1 MTFKPS
7 ALKATL
13 TSLVAL
19 SALMPVSACDLA
31 QNQLK
36 MDRSANSEVQDYRD
50 VLAPREVSMTEG
62 DGAASEDSGLE
73 LQPYVSD
80 VSETMKAMPL
90 VSISINQSIPLRE
103 ALFEL
108 SKQANYDV
116 ELDPRI
122 AGSIIFTARNRPF
135 DVVIDRICEI
145 AGLRYKLD
153 GNTLRIELDT
163 PYSQNYKIDYLGMI
177 RKNKSSVSNSV
188 SLTSTSTGGPSGGS
202 SFNVDTSADSDFWG
216 ELDTN
221 LKQILSSNASGSYLK
236 TEEDPVISLTA
247 SNPVAPPVPPIDES
261 ALKEGASTTTVPPQ
275 AGANVSSPM
284 SVPTTPSSS
293 SAPSP
298 VLPSGGDVPAAA
310 SPSDPASAAE
320 ATPATTDPAAATPPS
335 SSPAP
340 EAQAV
345 GENAAPKPTETVLR
359 VESLPTAAS
368 GGTPTNRNAVAF
380 TPTFSINRQAGIV
393 SVYANERL
401 HKKVT
406 EYLDELRRSTSSQ
419 VLIEAKVLE
428 VTLTDEFATGIDW
441 NMLDHFGD
449 LQFSLSVPKP
459 AMNPSTANVLSVGFA
474 GTDVSSFVTA
484 LSRFGTVHAL
494 ASPRL
499 TVLNNQS
506 AALNVAENRV
516 YFEVEV
522 SSTTTNSGGSVATDV
537 DVSSTIKTVPEGVL
551 INVLPSI
558 DLNKNAISMQVR
570 PTVTKISEY
579 VSDPAVAFAA
589 AGIVG
594 GEDITSEIPV
604 VNVQEVDSV
613 VKMNSGQMIVMGGL
627 LQDSSLSSSDSVPV
641 LGETPILG
649 NLFRNQGDKI
659 RKTELVIFLKATI
672 LNDAGESVHQTDKD
686 IYRVFGQDRR
696 PGKL

>member
-36 MDRSANSEVQDYRD
+36 MDRATNNEVQDYRD
-50 VLAPREVSMTEG
+50 TLAPREVSMTEG
-62 DGAASEDSGLE
+62 NDTVGEDGGLE

-153 GNTLRIELDT
+153 GDTLRIELDT

-177 RKNKSSVSNSV
+177 RKSKSSLDNTV
-188 SLTSTSTGGPSGGS
+188 SLTTGGEGGGPSGGS
-202 SFNVDTSADSDFWG
+202 SFKVESSSDADFWA

-221 LKQILSSNASGSYLK
+221 LKQILASNASGSYLK
-236 TEEDPVISLTA
+236 TEEDPTISLTA

-261 ALKEGASTTTVPPQ
+261 ALKEGSATATMPPQ

-284 SVPTTPSSS
+284 SIPATSSPSVP
-293 SAPSP
+293 
-298 VLPSGGDVPAAA
+298 PSGAPAATA
-310 SPSDPASAAE
+310 S
-320 ATPATTDPAAATPPS
+320 DPAAAAAATAAPDPSATTPPS
-335 SSPAP
+335 SSPVP
-340 EAQAV
+340 DAQAV
-345 GENAAPKPTETVLR
+345 GEKAAPAPTQTVLK

-368 GGTPTNRNAVAF
+368 SGGQSANRNAVEF
-380 TPTFSINRQAGIV
+380 TPTYSINKQAGVV

-401 HKKVT
+401 HKKVA
-406 EYLDELRRSTSSQ
+406 EYFDELRRSTSSQ

-428 VTLTDEFATGIDW
+428 VRLTDEYAAGIDW
-441 NMLDHFGD
+441 NFLDHLGD
-449 LQFSLSVPKP
+449 FQFSLNVPKP
-459 AMNPSTANVLSVGFA
+459 AMSPTTTSLMSVGFV
-474 GTDVSSFVTA
+474 GTDLSSFVTA
-484 LSRFGTVHAL
+484 LSRFGTVQAL

-506 AALNVAENRV
+506 AALNVAENKV
-516 YFEVEV
+516 YFEVDV
-522 SSTTTNSGGSVATDV
+522 TSTTTGSPPSTDV
-537 DVSSTIKTVPEGVL
+537 TVDSTVHTVPEGVL
-551 INVLPSI
+551 INVMPSI
-558 DLNKNAISMQVR
+558 DLAKNSISLQVR
-570 PTVTKISEY
+570 PTVTKITEY
-579 VSDPAVAFAA
+579 VDDPAVAYIAATLGA
-589 AGIVG
+589 AGSTI
-594 GEDITSEIPV
+594 SSQIPV

-613 VKMNSGQMIVMGGL
+613 VKMGSGQMIVMGGL
-627 LQDSSLSSSDSVPV
+627 LQDSSSSSSEALPV
-641 LGETPILG
+641 LGETPVIG
-649 NLFRNQGDKI
+649 NLFRNQGDKVS
-659 RKTELVIFLKATI
+659 KTELVIFLKATI

>member
-36 MDRSANSEVQDYRD
+36 MDRATNNEVQDYRD
-50 VLAPREVSMTEG
+50 TLAPREVSMTEG
-62 DGAASEDSGLE
+62 SGAVGEDGGLE

-153 GNTLRIELDT
+153 GDTLRIELDT

-177 RKNKSSVSNSV
+177 RKSKSSLDNTV
-188 SLTSTSTGGPSGGS
+188 SLTTGGEGGGPAGGS
-202 SFNVDTSADSDFWG
+202 TFKVESSSDADFWA

-221 LKQILSSNASGSYLK
+221 LKQILASNASGSYLK
-236 TEEDPVISLTA
+236 TEEDPTISLTA
-247 SNPVAPPVPPIDES
+247 SNPVSPPVPPIDES
-261 ALKEGASTTTVPPQ
+261 ALKEGSATATMPPQ

-284 SVPTTPSSS
+284 SIPATSSPSVP
-293 SAPSP
+293 
-298 VLPSGGDVPAAA
+298 PSGTPAATA
-310 SPSDPASAAE
+310 S
-320 ATPATTDPAAATPPS
+320 DPAAAAAATAAPDPSATTPPS
-335 SSPAP
+335 SSPVP
-340 EAQAV
+340 DAQAV
-345 GENAAPKPTETVLR
+345 GEKAAPAPTQTVLK

-368 GGTPTNRNAVAF
+368 PGGQSTNRNAVEF
-380 TPTFSINRQAGIV
+380 TPTYSINKQAGIV

-401 HKKVT
+401 HKKVA
-406 EYLDELRRSTSSQ
+406 EYFDELRRSTSSQ

-428 VTLTDEFATGIDW
+428 VRLTDEYAAGIDW
-441 NMLDHFGD
+441 NFLDHLGD
-449 LQFSLSVPKP
+449 FQFSLSVPKP
-459 AMNPSTANVLSVGFA
+459 AMTPTTTSLMSVGFV
-474 GTDVSSFVTA
+474 GTDLSSFVTA
-484 LSRFGTVHAL
+484 LSRFGTVQAL

-506 AALNVAENRV
+506 AALNVAENKV
-516 YFEVEV
+516 YFEVDV
-522 SSTTTNSGGSVATDV
+522 TSTTTGSPPSTDV
-537 DVSSTIKTVPEGVL
+537 TVDSTVHTVPEGVL
-551 INVLPSI
+551 INVMPSV
-558 DLNKNAISMQVR
+558 DLAKNTISLQVR
-570 PTVTKISEY
+570 PTVTKITEY
-579 VSDPAVAFAA
+579 VDDPAVAYIAATLGA
-589 AGIVG
+589 AGSTI
-594 GEDITSEIPV
+594 SSQIPV

-613 VKMNSGQMIVMGGL
+613 VKMGSGQMIVMGGL
-627 LQDSSLSSSDSVPV
+627 LQDSSSSSSEALPV
-641 LGETPILG
+641 LGETPVIG
-649 NLFRNQGDKI
+649 NLFRNQGDKVS
-659 RKTELVIFLKATI
+659 KTELVIFLKATI

>member
-36 MDRSANSEVQDYRD
+36 MDRATNNEVQDYRD
-50 VLAPREVSMTEG
+50 ALAPREVSMTEG
-62 DGAASEDSGLE
+62 NDTVGEDGGLE

-153 GNTLRIELDT
+153 GDTLRIELDT

-177 RKNKSSVSNSV
+177 RKSKSSLDNNV
-188 SLTSTSTGGPSGGS
+188 SLTTGGDAGGPTGGS
-202 SFNVDTSADSDFWG
+202 SFKVESSSDADFWA

-221 LKQILSSNASGSYLK
+221 LKQILASNASGSYLK
-236 TEEDPVISLTA
+236 TEEDPTISLTA
-247 SNPVAPPVPPIDES
+247 SNPVSPPVPPIDES
-261 ALKEGASTTTVPPQ
+261 ALKEGSATATVPPQ

-284 SVPTTPSSS
+284 SIPATPSPSS
-293 SAPSP
+293 VP
-298 VLPSGGDVPAAA
+298 PSGAPAATA
-310 SPSDPASAAE
+310 S
-320 ATPATTDPAAATPPS
+320 DPAAAAAAATAAADPSATTPPS
-335 SSPAP
+335 SSPVP
-340 EAQAV
+340 DAQAV
-345 GENAAPKPTETVLR
+345 GEKAAPAPTQTVLK

-368 GGTPTNRNAVAF
+368 SGGQSANRNAVEF
-380 TPTFSINRQAGIV
+380 TPTYSINKQAGIV

-401 HKKVT
+401 HKKVA
-406 EYLDELRRSTSSQ
+406 EYFDELRRSTSSQ

-428 VTLTDEFATGIDW
+428 VRLTDEYAAGIDW
-441 NMLDHFGD
+441 NFLDHLGD
-449 LQFSLSVPKP
+449 FQFSLAVPKP
-459 AMNPSTANVLSVGFA
+459 AMAPSTSSLMSIGFA
-474 GTDVSSFVTA
+474 GTDLSSFVTA
-484 LSRFGTVHAL
+484 LSRFGTVQAL

-506 AALNVAENRV
+506 AALNVAQNKV
-516 YFEVEV
+516 YFEVDIT
-522 SSTTTNSGGSVATDV
+522 STTTGSPPSTDV
-537 DVSSTIKTVPEGVL
+537 TVDSTVHTVPEGVL
-551 INVLPSI
+551 INVMPSI
-558 DLNKNAISMQVR
+558 DLAKNSISLQVR
-570 PTVTKISEY
+570 PTVTKITEY
-579 VSDPAVAFAA
+579 VDDPAVAYIAA
-589 AGIVG
+589 TVPG
-594 GEDITSEIPV
+594 GADISSQIPV

-613 VKMNSGQMIVMGGL
+613 VKMGSGQMIVMGGL
-627 LQDSSLSSSDSVPV
+627 LQDSSSSSSEALPV
-641 LGETPILG
+641 LGEAPVIG
-649 NLFRNQGDKI
+649 NLFRNQGDKVS
-659 RKTELVIFLKATI
+659 KTELVIFLKATI

>member
-36 MDRSANSEVQDYRD
+36 MDRATNNEVQDYRD
-50 VLAPREVSMTEG
+50 ALAPREVSMTEG
-62 DGAASEDSGLE
+62 NGSVGEDGGLE

-153 GNTLRIELDT
+153 GDTLRIELDT

-177 RKNKSSVSNSV
+177 RKSKSSLDNNV
-188 SLTSTSTGGPSGGS
+188 SLTTGGEGGGPSGGS
-202 SFNVDTSADSDFWG
+202 RFKVESSSDADFWA

-221 LKQILSSNASGSYLK
+221 LKQILASNASGSYLK
-236 TEEDPVISLTA
+236 TEEDPTISLTA
-247 SNPVAPPVPPIDES
+247 SNPVSPPVPPIDES
-261 ALKEGASTTTVPPQ
+261 ALKEGSATATVPPQ

-284 SVPTTPSSS
+284 SVPATPS
-293 SAPSP
+293 PSVP
-298 VLPSGGDVPAAA
+298 PSGAPAATA
-310 SPSDPASAAE
+310 S
-320 ATPATTDPAAATPPS
+320 DPAAAAATAAADPSAATSPS
-335 SSPAP
+335 SPP
-340 EAQAV
+340 VPDAQAV
-345 GENAAPKPTETVLR
+345 GEKAAPAPTQTVLK
-359 VESLPTAAS
+359 VESLPTAPSS
-368 GGTPTNRNAVAF
+368 GGQSANRNAVEF
-380 TPTFSINRQAGIV
+380 TPTYSINKQAGIV

-401 HKKVT
+401 HKKVA
-406 EYLDELRRSTSSQ
+406 EYFDELRRSTSSQ

-428 VTLTDEFATGIDW
+428 VRLTDEYAAGIDW
-441 NMLDHFGD
+441 NFLDHLGD
-449 LQFSLSVPKP
+449 FQFSLSVPKP
-459 AMNPSTANVLSVGFA
+459 AMTPTTSSLMSVGFV
-474 GTDVSSFVTA
+474 GTDLSSFVTA
-484 LSRFGTVHAL
+484 LSRFGTVQAL

-506 AALNVAENRV
+506 AALNVAQNKV

-522 SSTTTNSGGSVATDV
+522 TSTTTGSPPSTDV
-537 DVSSTIKTVPEGVL
+537 TVDSTVHTVPEGVL
-551 INVLPSI
+551 INVMPSI
-558 DLNKNAISMQVR
+558 DLAKNSISLQVR
-570 PTVTKISEY
+570 PTVTKITEY
-579 VSDPAVAFAA
+579 VDDPAVAYIAATLGA
-589 AGIVG
+589 AGDAI
-594 GEDITSEIPV
+594 SSQIPV

-613 VKMNSGQMIVMGGL
+613 VKMGSGQMIVMGGL
-627 LQDSSLSSSDSVPV
+627 LQDSSSSSSDALPV
-641 LGETPILG
+641 LGEAPVIG
-649 NLFRNQGDKI
+649 NLFRNQGDKVS
-659 RKTELVIFLKATI
+659 KTELVIFLKATI

>member
-36 MDRSANSEVQDYRD
+36 MDRATNNEVQDYRD
-50 VLAPREVSMTEG
+50 ALAPREVSMTEG
-62 DGAASEDSGLE
+62 NDTVGEDGGLE

-153 GNTLRIELDT
+153 GDTLRIELDT

-177 RKNKSSVSNSV
+177 RKSKSSLDNNV
-188 SLTSTSTGGPSGGS
+188 SLTTGGDAGGPTGGS
-202 SFNVDTSADSDFWG
+202 SFKVESSSDADFWA

-221 LKQILSSNASGSYLK
+221 LKQILASNASGSYLK
-236 TEEDPVISLTA
+236 TEEDPTISLTA
-247 SNPVAPPVPPIDES
+247 SNPVSPPVPPIDES
-261 ALKEGASTTTVPPQ
+261 ALKEGSATATVPPQ

-284 SVPTTPSSS
+284 SIPATPSPSS
-293 SAPSP
+293 VP
-298 VLPSGGDVPAAA
+298 PSGAPAATA
-310 SPSDPASAAE
+310 S
-320 ATPATTDPAAATPPS
+320 DPAAAAAAATAAADPSATTPPS
-335 SSPAP
+335 SSPVP
-340 EAQAV
+340 DAQAV
-345 GENAAPKPTETVLR
+345 GEKAAPAPTQTVLK

-368 GGTPTNRNAVAF
+368 SGGQSANRNAVEF
-380 TPTFSINRQAGIV
+380 TPTYSINKQAGIV

-401 HKKVT
+401 HKKVA
-406 EYLDELRRSTSSQ
+406 EYFDELRRSTSSQ

-428 VTLTDEFATGIDW
+428 VRLTDEYAAGIDW
-441 NMLDHFGD
+441 NFLDHLGD
-449 LQFSLSVPKP
+449 LSTFSLTLRPMP
-459 AMNPSTANVLSVGFA
+459 AMTPTAGSSVMSVGFV
-474 GTDVSSFVTA
+474 GTDLSTFVDA
-484 LSRFGTVHAL
+484 LSRFGTVQAL

-516 YFEVEV
+516 YFEVDIT
-522 SSTTTNSGGSVATDV
+522 STTTGSPPSTDV
-537 DVSSTIKTVPEGVL
+537 TVDSTVHTVPEGVL
-551 INVLPSI
+551 INVMPSI
-558 DLNKNAISMQVR
+558 DLAKNTISMQVR
-570 PTVTKISEY
+570 PTVTKITEY
-579 VSDPAVAFAA
+579 VEDPAVAYIAA
-589 AGIVG
+589 TVVG
-594 GEDITSEIPV
+594 GGSISSQIPV

-613 VKMNSGQMIVMGGL
+613 VKMGSGQMIVMGGL
-627 LQDSSLSSSDSVPV
+627 LQDSSRSSSDSVPV
-641 LGETPILG
+641 LGEVPVVG
-649 NLFRNQGDKI
+649 NLFRNQGDKVT
-659 RKTELVIFLKATI
+659 KSELVIFLKATI
-672 LNDAGESVHQTDKD
+672 LNDAGESIHQTDKD

>member
-1 MTFKPS
+1 MTFRPS
-7 ALKATL
+7 ALKTTV

-19 SALMPVSACDLA
+19 SALMPMSACDLA

-36 MDRSANSEVQDYRD
+36 MDRATNNEVQDYRD
-50 VLAPREVSMTEG
+50 VLAPREVSMTDGSAAGEG
-62 DGAASEDSGLE
+62 DGLE

-80 VSETMKAMPL
+80 VSENMKAMPL

-153 GNTLRIELDT
+153 GDTLRIELDT

-177 RKNKSSVSNSV
+177 RKNKSSVDNSI
-188 SLTSTSTGGPSGGS
+188 SLTTGGEGGPTGGS
-202 SFNVDTSADSDFWG
+202 SFNVESSSDADFWG
-216 ELDTN
+216 ELDAN
-221 LKQILSSNASGSYLK
+221 LKQILASNASGSYLK
-236 TEEDPVISLTA
+236 TEEDPTISLTA

-261 ALKEGASTTTVPPQ
+261 ALKEGSAAAAIPPQ
-275 AGANVSSPM
+275 TGAVVSSPM
-284 SVPTTPSSS
+284 SVPVTPPGSTPPVPSSG
-293 SAPSP
+293 APVAPAGAPP
-298 VLPSGGDVPAAA
+298 VAAA
-310 SPSDPASAAE
+310 DPSAASAA
-320 ATPATTDPAAATPPS
+320 AAPT
-335 SSPAP
+335 SPAP
-340 EAQAV
+340 DAQAV
-345 GENAAPKPTETVLR
+345 GEKAAPAPTQTVLK

-368 GGTPTNRNAVAF
+368 SGGQSTNRNAVEF
-380 TPTFSINRQAGIV
+380 TPTFSINKQAGIV

-401 HKKVT
+401 HKKVA
-406 EYLDELRRSTSSQ
+406 EYFDELRRSTSSQ

-428 VTLTDEFATGIDW
+428 VRLTDEYAAGIDW
-441 NMLDHFGD
+441 NFLDHLGD
-449 LQFSLSVPKP
+449 LEFSLSVPKP
-459 AMNPSTANVLSVGFA
+459 DMVPTTTSLMSLGFA
-474 GTDVSSFVTA
+474 GTDLSSFVTA
-484 LSRFGTVHAL
+484 LSRFGTVQAL

-506 AALNVAENRV
+506 AVLNVAENKV
-516 YFEVEV
+516 YFEVDV
-522 SSTTTNSGGSVATDV
+522 TTTTTGSPPVTDTTV
-537 DVSSTIKTVPEGVL
+537 DSTIHTVPEGVL

-558 DLNKNAISMQVR
+558 DLAKNTISMQVR
-570 PTVTKISEY
+570 PTVTKITEY
-579 VSDPAVAFAA
+579 IDDPAVAFVVATTPAA
-589 AGIVG
+589 AGI
-594 GEDITSEIPV
+594 SSQIPV

-613 VKMNSGQMIVMGGL
+613 VKMGSGQMIVMGGL
-627 LQDSSLSSSDSVPV
+627 LQDSSSSSSDSLPV
-641 LGETPILG
+641 LGEAPVIG
-649 NLFRNQGDKI
+649 NLFRNQGDKVS
-659 RKTELVIFLKATI
+659 KTELVVFLKATI

>member
-36 MDRSANSEVQDYRD
+36 MDRATNSEVQDYRD
-50 VLAPREVSMTEG
+50 ALAPREVSMTEG
-62 DGAASEDSGLE
+62 SGTVGEDGGLE

-153 GNTLRIELDT
+153 GDTLRIELDT

-177 RKNKSSVSNSV
+177 RKSKSSLDNSV
-188 SLTSTSTGGPSGGS
+188 SLTTSGDGGGPTGGS
-202 SFNVDTSADSDFWG
+202 SFKVESSSDADFWA

-221 LKQILSSNASGSYLK
+221 LKQILASNASGSYLK
-236 TEEDPVISLTA
+236 TEEDPAISLTA
-247 SNPVAPPVPPIDES
+247 SNPVSPPVPPIDES
-261 ALKEGASTTTVPPQ
+261 ALKEGSATATVPPQ

-284 SVPTTPSSS
+284 SIPAAPPSAAAP
-293 SAPSP
+293 SAPP
-298 VLPSGGDVPAAA
+298 AGAPSVA
-310 SPSDPASAAE
+310 PSDPAAAAGSAAT
-320 ATPATTDPAAATPPS
+320 AP

-340 EAQAV
+340 DAQAV
-345 GENAAPKPTETVLR
+345 GEKAAPAPTQTVLR

-368 GGTPTNRNAVAF
+368 SGGQSANRNAVEF
-380 TPTFSINRQAGIV
+380 TPTYSINKQAGIV

-401 HKKVT
+401 HKKVA
-406 EYLDELRRSTSSQ
+406 EYFDELRRSTSSQ

-428 VTLTDEFATGIDW
+428 VRLTDEYAAGIDW
-441 NMLDHFGD
+441 TFLDHLGD
-449 LQFSLSVPKP
+449 LNALSFVSRPIPGMSPTSTSL
-459 AMNPSTANVLSVGFA
+459 MSVGFV
-474 GTDVSSFVTA
+474 GTDLSAFVDA
-484 LSRFGTVHAL
+484 LSRFGTVQAL

-506 AALNVAENRV
+506 AALNVAENKV
-516 YFEVEV
+516 YFEVDLT
-522 SSTTTNSGGSVATDV
+522 STTTGSPPSTEVTV
-537 DVSSTIKTVPEGVL
+537 DSTVHTVPEGVL
-551 INVLPSI
+551 INVMPSI
-558 DLNKNAISMQVR
+558 DLAKNSISLQVR
-570 PTVTKISEY
+570 PTVTKITEY
-579 VSDPAVAFAA
+579 IDDPAVAFAV
-589 AGIVG
+589 AGLPAG
-594 GEDITSEIPV
+594 SDASGITSQIPV

-613 VKMNSGQMIVMGGL
+613 VKMGSGQMIVMGGL
-627 LQDSSLSSSDSVPV
+627 LQDASRSSSDSIPV
-641 LGETPILG
+641 LGEVPVVG
-649 NLFRNQGDKI
+649 NLFRNQGDKVT
-659 RKTELVIFLKATI
+659 KSELVIFLKATI